1 MSSPLEGI
9 IANPASGRDIRRL
22 AAHGTVFDNN
32 EKTAIV
38 RRVLLGLE
46 AVGIRRVA
54 YMPEHDFGILPR
66 AITGLQ
72 GHPLQLAAEPLEM
85 PVLGTSADSTRAARL
100 LAELGA
106 GCIITLGGDGTNRV
120 VAKGCGTV
128 PLVPISTGTNNV
140 FPTFLEGTVAG
151 VAAGLVAR
159 DCAGKGALRRAPR
172 LEVLVNGTP
181 IDSALV
187 DVVVSE
193 QPFVGSR
200 AIWDLSL
207 VREVVLSRIAPATI
221 GLSALGG
228 ALLSAQIQAGNEA
241 AANSNHPSNDTA
253 CLPSVRKD
261 ERKSSFAQP
270 ACKENATVEVSER
283 AGMHIVLGD
292 GGREVMAALAPG
304 IVKWVG
310 VRETRKLQVDDVV
323 QFRPGTGTVA
333 LDGEREIEIPMTS
346 VVEVCL
352 CADGPFVVDVPA
364 ALEGAAHAGHFRR

>member
-1 MSSPLEGI
+1 MSSPLVGI

-22 AAHGTVFDNN
+22 VAHGTVFDNN

-46 AVGIRRVA
+46 AVGIRQVA

-66 AITGLQ
+66 AITGLH
-72 GHPLQLAAEPLEM
+72 GHPLQLEASPLDM
-85 PVLGTSADSTRAARL
+85 PVLGTSADSTRAAQL

-159 DCAGKGALRRAPR
+159 DCAGKGALQRAPR
-172 LEVLVNGTP
+172 LEVLVNGMP

-193 QPFVGSR
+193 QTFVGSR

-228 ALLSAQIQAGNEA
+228 ALL
-241 AANSNHPSNDTA
+241 
-253 CLPSVRKD
+253 
-261 ERKSSFAQP
+261 
-270 ACKENATVEVSER
+270 NATVEVSEL

-292 GGREVMAALAPG
+292 GGREVLAALAPG

-333 LDGEREIEIPMTS
+333 LDGEREIEIPVTS
-346 VVEVCL
+346 VVEVRL

>member
-1 MSSPLEGI
+1 MSSPLVGI

-22 AAHGTVFDNN
+22 VAHGTVFDNN

-66 AITGLQ
+66 AITGLH
-72 GHPLQLAAEPLEM
+72 GHPLLLTAAPLEM
-85 PVLGTSADSTRAARL
+85 PVLGTSADSTRAAQL

-159 DCAGKGALRRAPR
+159 GCAGKGALRRAPR

-193 QPFVGSR
+193 QPFVGTR
-200 AIWDLSL
+200 ALWDLSL

-241 AANSNHPSNDTA
+241 VA
-253 CLPSVRKD
+253 
-261 ERKSSFAQP
+261 SSFAQP

-304 IVKWVG
+304 IIKWVG

-323 QFRPGTGTVA
+323 QFQPGAGTVA

-346 VVEVCL
+346 VVEVRL

>member
-1 MSSPLEGI
+1 MSSPLVGI

-22 AAHGTVFDNN
+22 VAHGTVFDNN

-66 AITGLQ
+66 AITGLH
-72 GHPLQLAAEPLEM
+72 GPPLQLTADPLEM
-85 PVLGTSADSTRAARL
+85 PVLGTSADSTRAAQL
-100 LAELGA
+100 LAELDV

-159 DCAGKGALRRAPR
+159 GCAGKGALRRAPR
-172 LEVLVNGTP
+172 LEVLVNGTL

-193 QPFVGSR
+193 QPFVGTR

-228 ALLSAQIQAGNEA
+228 ALL
-241 AANSNHPSNDTA
+241 
-253 CLPSVRKD
+253 
-261 ERKSSFAQP
+261 
-270 ACKENATVEVSER
+270 NATVEVSER

-323 QFRPGTGTVA
+323 QFQPGTGTVA

-346 VVEVCL
+346 VVEVRL

>member
-1 MSSPLEGI
+1 MSSPLVGI

-22 AAHGTVFDNN
+22 VAHGTVFDNN

-66 AITGLQ
+66 ALTGLH
-72 GHPLQLAAEPLEM
+72 GPPLQLTAEPLEM
-85 PVLGTSADSTRAARL
+85 PVLGTSSDSTRAARL
-100 LAELGA
+100 LAEMGA

-128 PLVPISTGTNNV
+128 PLVPVSTGTNNV

-151 VAAGLVAR
+151 MAAGLVAR
-159 DCAGKGALRRAPR
+159 GCAGKEALHRAPR
-172 LEVLVNGTP
+172 LEVLVNGVP

-193 QPFVGSR
+193 QAFVGTR

-207 VREVVLSRIAPATI
+207 VREVVLSRVAPATI

-228 ALLSAQIQAGNEA
+228 ALLRAQIQAGDAEKPGLA
-241 AANSNHPSNDTA
+241 
-253 CLPSVRKD
+253 R
-261 ERKSSFAQP
+261 P
-270 ACKENATVEVSER
+270 ASKENTSVEASER
-283 AGMHIVLGD
+283 TGIHIVLGD
-292 GGREVMAALAPG
+292 GGWEVMAALAPG
-304 IVKWVG
+304 IVKWIG
-310 VRETRKLQVDDVV
+310 VRETRELQVDDVV

-333 LDGEREIEIPMTS
+333 LDGEREIELPMTS
-346 VVEVCL
+346 VVEVRL